1 MCGIAGF
8 VGEGSR
14 ADLESMINS
23 LRHRGP
29 DDSSHYLD
37 EQNRVFFG
45 FRRLSIFDIAGG
57 RQPMIN
63 ENGNIVV
70 VFNGEIYNQ
79 HELRGELIERGHRFS
94 TSHSDTEVIVHGYE
108 EWGENLPLRLNGMFA
123 FAVYDKVRR
132 SLFLARDRFG
142 EKPLYFTARPGAFV
156 FASELS
162 SLVTHHC
169 VSRVI
174 SSRAVAKLFAYGY
187 LPAPTAILEGTEKL
201 QGGCWLRYDLDTAT
215 KIIRSY
221 WKFSIEPDDSI
232 RDADEP
238 ELVEELRGLLITAT
252 RRRLMSDVP
261 LGLFLSGGLDSSLI
275 LGALK
280 SNFNNSK
287 FHTFNIGF
295 NESSFDES
303 KYAYRVSRYFDTDHH
318 HKILD
323 LDEAKSLIPKVLYQL
338 DEPLGDASILPT
350 YLLSS
355 FAREKVKVALTGDG
369 GDELFAG
376 YDPFVALLPAS
387 VYNRLVPRTFHRSI
401 VRIVDLMPF
410 SDRNMSLDFKL
421 RRTLMGLGVDNS
433 MRLPVWMAPLDADS
447 LSDLMHTPVDLEDIY
462 EEAIDLW
469 KSDPRKSD
477 FDRTLEFYTNFY
489 LRDNILSKTD
499 RASMM
504 CGLEARA
511 VFLDNDLVEFCRR
524 LPARFKYR
532 NGIRKYLLKKA
543 AKLWLPADIINRS
556 KKGFGIPIAKWLR
569 SMPLEQA
576 FSSYSS
582 IGNDFAKNAL
592 KLHREQRKDYR
603 FFLWTWMSFQAFSRR
618 ITGN

>member
-14 ADLESMINS
+14 SDLESMIAS
-23 LRHRGP
+23 LSHRGP
-29 DDSSHYLD
+29 DGRGDYLD
-37 EQNRVFFG
+37 EQNRVFLG
-45 FRRLSIFDIAGG
+45 FRRLAIYDIAGG
-57 RQPMIN
+57 HQPMLN
-63 ENGNIVV
+63 ENGDIIV

-79 HELRGELIERGHRFS
+79 HELRKELIERGHRFS
-94 TSHSDTEVIVHGYE
+94 SSHSDTEVIVHGYE

-132 SLFLARDRFG
+132 SFFLARDRFG
-142 EKPLYFTARPGAFV
+142 EKPLYFTARPGFFA

-162 SLVTHHC
+162 SLVSHHC
-169 VSRVI
+169 VSRTI

-215 KIIRSY
+215 KNIKSY
-221 WKFSIEPDDSI
+221 WSFSIEPDESL

-238 ELVEELRGLLITAT
+238 ELVEELRCLLITAT

-261 LGLFLSGGLDSSLI
+261 VGLFLSGGLDSSSI
-275 LGALK
+275 LGALA
-280 SNFNNSK
+280 SNLISSK
-287 FHTFNIGF
+287 IHTFNIGF
-295 NESSFDES
+295 NEVSFDES
-303 KYAYRVSRYFDTDHH
+303 IYANRVAQYFATDHH
-318 HKILD
+318 HTILD

-350 YLLSS
+350 YLLSR

-376 YDPFVALLPAS
+376 YDPFAALTPAS
-387 VYNRLVPRTFHRSI
+387 IYDKLVPKPFHRGI
-401 VRIVDLMPF
+401 VRIIDLLPF

-447 LSDLMHTPVDLEDIY
+447 LCDLMHSPVYLEDIY
-462 EEAIDLW
+462 EEAIFLW
-469 KSDPRKSD
+469 KSDPRKCD
-477 FDRTLEFYTNFY
+477 LDRSLEFYTNFY
-489 LRDNILSKTD
+489 LRDNILSKSD

-504 CGLEARA
+504 CGLEVRA
-511 VFLDNDLVEFCRR
+511 VFLDNDLVDFCRR
-524 LPARFKYR
+524 LPAHFKYR
-532 NGIRKYLLKKA
+532 NGVRKYLLKKA
-543 AKLWLPADIINRS
+543 AALWLPADIINRT
-556 KKGFGIPIAKWLR
+556 KKGFGIPISKWLR
-569 SMPLEQA
+569 SMPLEQV
-576 FSSYSS
+576 FNSYSS
-582 IGNDFAKNAL
+582 AGNDFANKAL

-603 FFLWTWMSFQAFSRR
+603 LFLWTWMSFKVFSRR
-618 ITGN
+618 IAGD